1 MATKGVQTMI
11 KIAIIIGIFVA
22 IFIIGFIACMMCI
35 FKVGKQADYYNDIYE
50 ERKSYTEYDKRK

>member
-1 MATKGVQTMI
+1 MI
-11 KIAIIIGIFVA
+11 KIAIIIGILVA